1 MRSDNGFARKKGKRP
16 MKQLS
21 FTTTGSF
28 DLSKGFGCASLGLPG
43 VCGNDEKCVV
53 AYPRELEAVELVG
66 TYEEILAGVGQV
78 KDPVQAAVILFG
90 NVGGEN
96 TFLAELQKVLRC
108 PIVGGGAAIDFA
120 SNTAGLITGRGEA
133 ALLLITDNRYT
144 YQTDTLCIHDQI
156 LGTCALKLA
165 DPRTILTI
173 NDVDAVEFYNEKRRE
188 LGLAD
193 TDFEHLTLSDQRGV
207 NAHLSKPGDKLCS
220 GRDLQETMVL
230 RYVDHAKVYE
240 TMRNFY
246 DDKDAIVF
254 GCAGLSGILDKPLDT
269 KSLGLFLFG
278 EVCMAEGYA
287 EFGNLMLSKLKILPK

>member
-1 MRSDNGFARKKGKRP
+1 

-28 DLSKGFGCASLGLPG
+28 DLLEGFGCASLGLPG
-43 VCGNDEKCVV
+43 VCGNDEKRVV
-53 AYPRELEAVELVG
+53 THHLKLEAVELTG
-66 TYEEILAGVGQV
+66 TYEEVLDGIKRV
-78 KDPVQAAVILFG
+78 KEPAQAAVILFG

-96 TFLAELQKVLRC
+96 VFLAELRKTLHC
-108 PIVGGGAAIDFA
+108 PIVGGGAAIDLA
-120 SNTAGLITGRGEA
+120 GNTSGLITGRGEA
-133 ALLLITDNRYT
+133 ALLLITDDRYT

-156 LGTCALKLA
+156 LGTCDLTLA

-173 NDVDAVEFYNEKRRE
+173 NGVNAVEFYDQKRKE

-193 TDFEHLTLSDQRGV
+193 TDFEHLTLSDLRGV
-207 NAHLSKPGDKLCS
+207 NAHLSRNGDKLCG
-220 GRDLQETMVL
+220 GRDLQKTMLL

-246 DDKDAIVF
+246 DDEDAVVF
-254 GCAGLSGILDKPLDT
+254 GCAGLSGILDRPLDT

-287 EFGNLMLSKLKILPK
+287 EFGNLMLSKLKILTK

>member
-1 MRSDNGFARKKGKRP
+1 MKK
-16 MKQLS
+16 LS

-28 DLSKGFGCASLGLPG
+28 ALSEGFGCASLGLPG
-43 VCGNDEKCVV
+43 VCGNDEVGVV
-53 AYPRELEAVELVG
+53 TDPRELKAVELTG
-66 TYEEILAGVGQV
+66 TYDQILSAVKQV
-78 KDPVQAAVILFG
+78 QEPVQAAIVLFG

-96 TFLAELQKVLRC
+96 TFLAELQKTLRC

-120 SNTAGLITGRGEA
+120 SNTAGLVTGRGEA
-133 ALLLITDNRYT
+133 AVLLITDDRYT

-156 LGTCALKLA
+156 LDTCTLTLEN
-165 DPRTILTI
+165 PRTILTI
-173 NDVDAVEFYNEKRRE
+173 NGVDAVEFYNQKRQQ

-193 TDFEHLTLSDQRGV
+193 TDFEHLTLSDLRNV
-207 NAHLSKPGDKLCS
+207 NAHLSIPGEKLAS
-220 GRDLQETMVL
+220 GRDLQETMLL

-240 TMRNFY
+240 TMRAFY
-246 DDKDAIVF
+246 NDPDAVIF

-278 EVCMAEGYA
+278 EVCMADGYA